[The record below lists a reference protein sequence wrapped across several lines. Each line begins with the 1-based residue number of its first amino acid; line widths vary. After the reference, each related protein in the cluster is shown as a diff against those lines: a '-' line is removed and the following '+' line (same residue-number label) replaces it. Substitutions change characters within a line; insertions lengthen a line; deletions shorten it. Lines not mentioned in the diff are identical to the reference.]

1 MSNLNEEGS
10 SSHQQRGYAGI
21 LRSLLGKRK
30 LGKDHPEL
38 PETSQQDTRKSEE
51 PSDRLP
57 TLDESSDESPEPRLD
72 EDLDTSS
79 LPVNPEKT
87 DEPTEE
93 GSHIRWADG
102 TIEYGGKPPVAAI
115 FIHAGAGYHSTAN
128 ERLHLEA
135 CSDAARAA
143 MKLLKLGAPA
153 VDGVEAA
160 IKVLEDREITNAG
173 FGSNLAID
181 GTVECDATIVDH
193 FGRSGA
199 CGATPNIKNPISL
212 AKMILLESHKAL
224 TLRRVP
230 PNLLIGEGAK
240 DFASTHGMPL
250 VPNDWLVSRNAF
262 DRYERW
268 EKELKLAEVSLTPSN
283 SRANAASLTSDP
295 LHKGR
300 DTRDHTNAI
309 TTGTW
314 NEGQPDSPAPG
325 TPIDNKHM
333 TRTASPLKALPSVL
347 QTPTSPRGTAK
358 VTMDRS
364 PLSFLGSLTSPKTP
378 TSGSADTGS
387 SVSKKQRHKRGPSK
401 DGKDELDTGDRPS
414 SLHSLTPDPD
424 IPQISAEELEYE
436 KDEDK
441 ITDTVGAI
449 AIDQW
454 GNMAAGSSSG
464 GIGMKHRGR
473 IGPAAL
479 VGIGTALIPRSEM
492 TSHPTNDRSAKN
504 KDRSNGTDPSDW
516 KAVAVVTSG
525 TGEHMLTSQ
534 ASQKCAERLYHET
547 KRGPDGD
554 DVPEET
560 ETVIMESFIVEDFQK
575 HPGVLRTPSA
585 SAIGAMAVRQT
596 ARGYY
601 LFFGHNTD
609 SFALASMSGNDR
621 HPHCVMSRL
630 NTESGEGIAQG
641 SRKIAP
647 S

>member
-1 MSNLNEEGS
+1 M
-10 SSHQQRGYAGI
+10 RG
-21 LRSLLGKRK
+21 
-30 LGKDHPEL
+30 
-38 PETSQQDTRKSEE
+38 
-51 PSDRLP
+51 
-57 TLDESSDESPEPRLD
+57 
-72 EDLDTSS
+72 
-79 LPVNPEKT
+79 
-87 DEPTEE
+87 
-93 GSHIRWADG
+93 
-102 TIEYGGKPPVAAI
+102 
-115 FIHAGAGYHSTAN
+115 FI
-128 ERLHLEA
+128 
-135 CSDAARAA
+135 
-143 MKLLKLGAPA
+143 LKLVAT

-262 DRYERW
+262 DR
-268 EKELKLAEVSLTPSN
+268 
-283 SRANAASLTSDP
+283 ANAAFLTSDP

-325 TPIDNKHM
+325 TPIDNKHIA
-333 TRTASPLKALPSVL
+333 RTTSPLKALPSVL

-358 VTMDRS
+358 VATDRS

-387 SVSKKQRHKRGPSK
+387 SVSKKQRHKRAPSK

-424 IPQISAEELEYE
+424 IPQIAAEGFEYE
-436 KDEDK
+436 EDEDN

-492 TSHPTNDRSAKN
+492 TSLPTTDHSARN
-504 KDRSNGTDPSDW
+504 KDKSSGTDPSDW
-516 KAVAVVTSG
+516 RAVAVVTSG

-554 DVPEET
+554 DVAEEI

-630 NTESGEGIAQG
+630 NNESGAGVAQG